1 MTHHSHN
8 QNIERY
14 TTKTSTIYKKN
25 VHDPKDA
32 KTLLKPGSQN
42 KKLGFKINTGMWT
55 NKRLYSLTLEER
67 TTCPRSCHHWEDCYG
82 NNMPF
87 AHRFKHGKDLISKL
101 EVEITELMKKHKHGV
116 VIRLH
121 VLGDF
126 YSLSY
131 VKFWRKMLIRY
142 PKLSIFGYTARDDN
156 IGEVIKELNARYPDQ
171 CVIRFSRNEKFDD
184 TNRYAA
190 DEAMMIGAFTCPEQ
204 TGKVKNCANCGLCWS
219 VNKTVRFLTH

>member
-8 QNIERY
+8 QNIGSY
-14 TTKTSTIYKKN
+14 STKTRTLYRKN
-25 VHDPKDA
+25 VHDSENA
-32 KTLLKPGSQN
+32 KNILKKGSQN
-42 KKLGFKINTGMWT
+42 KKLGFKITTGKWT

-67 TTCPRSCHHWEDCYG
+67 ATCPRSCHHWEDCYG

-87 AHRFKHGKDLISKL
+87 AHRFKHGPALVSKL
-101 EVEITELMKKHKHGV
+101 EVEIADLMKLHKDGI

-126 YSLSY
+126 YSNSY

-142 PKLSIFGYTARDDN
+142 PKLAIFGYTARDDSVGN
-156 IGEVIKELNARYPDQ
+156 LIKELNKRYPEQ
-171 CVIRFSRNEKFDD
+171 CVIRFSRNEKFDGS
-184 TNRYAA
+184 NRYAA
-190 DEAMMIGAFTCPEQ
+190 DEDMIIDAFTCPEQ

-219 VNKTVRFLTH
+219 VDKTVRFLTH